1 MDAKEALR
9 YFNFVVTLGRAYY
22 PNSEEFK
29 AHELAV
35 EAFEKVE
42 TLEAENARLKE
53 KETPVKIRTE
63 TEGIYEPYDDVPV
76 GRKVNLYCGKCGKP
90 LTAYHDYC
98 YWCGQAIK
106 NDKE

>member
-1 MDAKEALR
+1 MDTKEALR

-22 PNSEEFK
+22 PNSEAFK

-35 EAFEKVE
+35 DALKKVE
-42 TLEAENARLKE
+42 TLETENARLKE
-53 KETPVKIRTE
+53 KQTPVKIRTE
-63 TEGIYEPYDDVPV
+63 TEGIYEPYDDVPI

-90 LTAYHDYC
+90 LNAYHDYC

-106 NDKE
+106 NKE